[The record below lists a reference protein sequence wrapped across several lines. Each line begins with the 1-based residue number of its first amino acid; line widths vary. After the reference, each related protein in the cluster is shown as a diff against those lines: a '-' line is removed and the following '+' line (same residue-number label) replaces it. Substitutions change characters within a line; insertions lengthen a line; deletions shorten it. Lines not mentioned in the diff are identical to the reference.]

1 MFVIKHTLLF
11 IRCRLIR
18 LVSYNQ
24 SMYVF
29 DPCRPTNNEGTRAN
43 ALAPHMP
50 LGCLNSL
57 IGLLG
62 EIM

>member
-29 DPCRPTNNEGTRAN
+29 DPCTNNEGTRAN
-43 ALAPHMP
+43 ALTPHMP
-50 LGCLNSL
+50 LGYKNSL